1 MHAHTP
7 TKTQIEASARN
18 SFTHLPK
25 MLNITLNYNLLL
37 SLSDFLMGQQNW
49 LMGARRFCLSPSL
62 SPNNKETPK
71 DFLTCWEWTTYVETS
86 FAEWTDC
93 EKKPEE
99 ETEYIRTQD
108 LEDSKDPRELP
119 RSKRFF
125 PQESIRAF
133 CSELIDPLSR
143 AVAKFSG
150 QVKSSTFLNANF
162 EILNISQLHYRVWS
176 VRN

>member
-7 TKTQIEASARN
+7 IKTQIEASARN

-25 MLNITLNYNLLL
+25 MLNISLNCNLLL

-49 LMGARRFCLSPSL
+49 LIGARRFCLSPSL

-99 ETEYIRTQD
+99 EIEYIRTQD
-108 LEDSKDPRELP
+108 LEVSKDPHELP
-119 RSKRFF
+119 HSRRFFPQESIRAFCSRSKRFF

-133 CSELIDPLSR
+133 CSE
-143 AVAKFSG
+143 
-150 QVKSSTFLNANF
+150 
-162 EILNISQLHYRVWS
+162 
-176 VRN
+176 

>member
-7 TKTQIEASARN
+7 IKTQIEASARN

-25 MLNITLNYNLLL
+25 MLNISLNCNLLL

-49 LMGARRFCLSPSL
+49 LIGARRFCLSPSL

-93 EKKPEE
+93 EKKPEDE
-99 ETEYIRTQD
+99 KEYIRTQD
-108 LEDSKDPRELP
+108 LEVSKDPRELP
-119 RSKRFF
+119 HSLRNPSG
-125 PQESIRAF
+125 PSARAADG
-133 CSELIDPLSR
+133 SSLRNPSGPSALSL
-143 AVAKFSG
+143 
-150 QVKSSTFLNANF
+150 STHWVEQLQNFLA
-162 EILNISQLHYRVWS
+162 R
-176 VRN
+176 